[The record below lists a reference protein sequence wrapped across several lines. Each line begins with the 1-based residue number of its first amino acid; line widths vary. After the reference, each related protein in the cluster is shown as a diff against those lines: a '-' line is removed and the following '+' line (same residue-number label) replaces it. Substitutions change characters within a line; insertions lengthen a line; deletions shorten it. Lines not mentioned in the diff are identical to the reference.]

1 MRTKVSFRLSQR
13 ALARIYDA
21 ARRHGLTFSGAAEY
35 LLSGIMPAR
44 TRRGRAGTPGSSGT
58 RCSPLLDAVVLLRA
72 VHGLLAEHAPYVPPE
87 AEDDLRLLCRTA
99 LTLVRAGATSKTD
112 DNPRPVQPTDP
123 GLTSVVRTPPSDDL
137 ILHILNTSQGRDD
150 DHS

>member
-1 MRTKVSFRLSQR
+1 MRTKVSFRLSPQ
-13 ALARIYDA
+13 ALARIDDA

-58 RCSPLLDAVVLLRA
+58 HCSPLLDAVVLLRA
-72 VHGLLAEHAPYVPPE
+72 VHGLLAGHSPYLPRTV
-87 AEDDLRLLCRTA
+87 EDDLRLLCRTA
-99 LTLVRAGATSKTD
+99 LTLVRAGATPKPG
-112 DNPRPVQPTDP
+112 DNTLPVQPTDP
-123 GLTSVVRTPPSDDL
+123 SLTSVVQTPPSNDL
-137 ILHILNTSQGRDD
+137 ILHILNTCQGRDD

>member
-1 MRTKVSFRLSQR
+1 MRTKVSFRLNPR
-13 ALARIYDA
+13 ALARIDDA
-21 ARRHGLTFSGAAEY
+21 ARRHGLTRSGAAEY

-44 TRRGRAGTPGSSGT
+44 TRRGRAGAPGSSGT

-72 VHGLLAEHAPYVPPE
+72 VHGLLAENSLYLPP
-87 AEDDLRLLCRTA
+87 AVEDDLQLLCRTA
-99 LTLVRAGATSKTD
+99 LKLVRAGATPKTG
-112 DNPRPVQPTDP
+112 DNPLPVRPINP

-137 ILHILNTSQGRDD
+137 ILQILNTSRERGD